1 MNKKGFT
8 LIELL
13 GVLIILGLLILLI
26 VPTVKNLLND
36 STESL
41 VLQQEKTIID
51 AARKYMI
58 ENNGLLPE
66 DQVCISVAT
75 LISEGVIENDSIIN
89 PKTKEEMEGCVLVK
103 YNSSYN
109 QYDYSYV
116 EE

>member
-13 GVLIILGLLILLI
+13 GVLVIIGLIIMII
-26 VPTVKNLLND
+26 VPTVKGLLGDSEDNL
-36 STESL
+36 
-41 VLQQEKTIID
+41 VVQQEKIIIN
-51 AARKYMI
+51 AARRYMV
-58 ENNGLLPE
+58 ENNDLLAE
-66 DQVCISVAT
+66 DQICISVAT
-75 LISEGVIENDSIIN
+75 LISEGIIENDSVIN